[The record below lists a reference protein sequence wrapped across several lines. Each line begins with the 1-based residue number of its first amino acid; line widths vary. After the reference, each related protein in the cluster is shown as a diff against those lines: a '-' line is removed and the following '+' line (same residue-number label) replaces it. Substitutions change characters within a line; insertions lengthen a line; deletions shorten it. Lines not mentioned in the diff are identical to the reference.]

1 MNSSAS
7 PVVSV
12 KFPMLTVKITCNGQ
26 LLSGRGQL
34 KLMVTSVVMVCFMV
48 TSVVRKL
55 YQTGTA
61 IRMHFFYHVLTFKM
75 ADRELSQK
83 CDILLFGFVFTEL
96 ALI

>member
-1 MNSSAS
+1 
-7 PVVSV
+7 
-12 KFPMLTVKITCNGQ
+12 MLSGLP
-26 LLSGRGQL
+26 LLSEPQCKPRCFCKIPCNGQL